1 MRLLAGHMRTQPDVI
16 ALIAHVMAYLCTD
29 CVPVIG
35 VCDTTWH
42 VVCST
47 DIAALPAGLNTL
59 VGERGVTLSGGQ
71 QMRVALARAF
81 YQAPRLII
89 CDDPLAAVDAEVG
102 AVLFG
107 SLYRYLT

>member
-1 MRLLAGHMRTQPDVI
+1 MYAMV
-16 ALIAHVMAYLCTD
+16 YLCTD
-29 CVPVIG
+29 CVPPVIG
-35 VCDTTWH
+35 VIH
-42 VVCST
+42 GMYVVCLVST

>member
-1 MRLLAGHMRTQPDVI
+1 MVY
-16 ALIAHVMAYLCTD
+16 YLCTD
-29 CVPVIG
+29 CVPPVIG
-35 VCDTTWH
+35 VILGCMLS
-42 VVCST
+42 VCST

-107 SLYRYLT
+107 SLYRYLTSPDLASNTPG